1 LNTGNGAVASIPLTL
16 DDGTVER
23 LADLL
28 AERLGSAVDDGWLDV
43 AGAAAYLSCGSARI
57 YALSSQGALPCERD
71 GSRLLFSRA
80 ALRAYVLEGGAKRR

>member
-1 LNTGNGAVASIPLTL
+1 LDSTSASRALSLTDECL
-16 DDGTVER
+16 ER

-28 AERLGSAVDDGWLDV
+28 AERLASPDDGGWLDV
-43 AGAAAYLSCGSARI
+43 TGAATYLACSSSRI

-80 ALRAYVLEGGAKRR
+80 DLRKFVLSGGAKRR